1 MSESD
6 MKLLGMGIQQQIPLM
21 LNQSTQMNLLINT
34 IHNLNV
40 GILGQARIMSNLQLA
55 FSRLADIIQILH
67 NSIVVL
73 TTNLIKSPALGIGK
87 STQTSIAKELGQNI
101 SRVVDI
107 KNQMMGI
114 KMINGEMTG
123 TGGGMMQTR
132 GIVDAIKNGVL
143 ATRGEIKGSEIG
155 SNKDPSVNM
164 LKAGKAMTGIGAQL
178 GTQIPQ
184 MMMMM
189 FVMKPI
195 MDLLQGVLSVF
206 EPLLEL
212 FGVFGE
218 IIGTAFIPVV
228 NQLMTF
234 ILPFIPFL
242 VDLMQRIAPFIQIL
256 FNLMVP
262 FEIVIGLFTHFDV
275 VIRGFQWV
283 ITEFGKAFIEVGK
296 AIMDAGAWIMGI
308 LNAIQNGFSVVLGEM
323 AKAFETFV
331 NWIKGIINFLLGWA
345 FGGAD
350 RDIFTPV

>member
-195 MDLLQGVLSVF
+195 MDLLQGILSAF
-206 EPLLEL
+206 EPLLDL

-218 IIGTAFIPVV
+218 IIGTGFTPLV
-228 NQLMTF
+228 NQLMQM
-234 ILPFIPFL
+234 ILPAIPFM
-242 VDLMQRIAPFIQIL
+242 VELMQTLGPIIQL
-256 FNLMVP
+256 LWNFMTP
-262 FEIVIGLFTHFDV
+262 IGLLIQLFTHWDLV
-275 VIRGFQWV
+275 VRGFQEMFNGVVVW
-283 ITEFGKAFIEVGK
+283 FGEVGK
-296 AIMDAGAWIMGI
+296 GFAATGAWIMGI
-308 LNAIQNGFSVVLGEM
+308 FDSIGKGFTVVFNAIGG
-323 AKAFETFV
+323 AFENFV

-350 RDIFTPV
+350 RDIFTPG